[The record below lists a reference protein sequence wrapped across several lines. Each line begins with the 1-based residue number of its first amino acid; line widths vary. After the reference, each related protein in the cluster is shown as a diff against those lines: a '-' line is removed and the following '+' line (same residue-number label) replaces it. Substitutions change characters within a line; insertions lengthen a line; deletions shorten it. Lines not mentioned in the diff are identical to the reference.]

1 MSVMAENPM
10 AKFHQWWTEY
20 KRDVSPA
27 HPGAVCV
34 STVSE
39 SGAPRARFV
48 GLKSADEDGF
58 VFCTWFDSPKGKD
71 LNQNPKIALTFWWEE
86 KGWQVR
92 VEGTVEQVSEQE
104 SKKEWASRSRDA
116 QLATLCFKQSQP
128 LDSEDELYDMYRRAQ
143 AETADGPV
151 EKPARWG
158 GYKVIPV
165 SIEFLTF
172 RENRMHLREYY
183 YRKDKIT
190 DWEKTLLQP

>member
-1 MSVMAENPM
+1 MSEKPM
-10 AKFHQWWTEY
+10 AKFQEWWTEY

-39 SGAPRARFV
+39 NGAPRARFV

-58 VFCTWFDSPKGKD
+58 VFCTWFNSPKGRE
-71 LNQNPKIALTFWWEE
+71 LAHNPKIALTFWWEE

-92 VEGTVEQVSEQE
+92 VEGKVEHVNEE
-104 SKKEWASRSRDA
+104 DAKKEWASRSRDA

-128 LDSEDELYDMYRRAQ
+128 LNSEDELYAMYSRTQTEAS
-143 AETADGPV
+143 DGPV
-151 EKPARWG
+151 DKPERWG
-158 GYKVIPV
+158 GYRVIPE

-183 YRKDKIT
+183 SRRDQFT
-190 DWEKTLLQP
+190 GWNKTLLQP